1 MKYLLLLLTPLIVFA
16 KVHYAKV
23 EPYETITLKAAVSGQ
38 VMVSKLP
45 LEGTTVKDRTIIQ
58 IDDALDKVDLDS
70 SKKSLT
76 LINNMIST
84 NQAILAS
91 LKETLNRQEQYYSR
105 IKDLGSAS
113 QTQKDNAFYAY
124 TNAKTQYYSTKEK
137 LDSLKKQQLDM
148 EYKIALLKDQISKK
162 SIKLTNHFLYK
173 LMVNQGDFVAPGT
186 PLAQINDLSQAK
198 LVLFLEDEEL
208 KEINKKTIYI
218 NDQPTD
224 YKVSKIWSVADEKF
238 ISSYR
243 TEIIIDHPKETFS
256 TLLKV
261 EFKQ

>member
-1 MKYLLLLLTPLIVFA
+1 MKYLLILLTPLVVFA

-23 EPYETITLKAAVSGQ
+23 EPYETSTLKSAVSGQ
-38 VMVSKLP
+38 VIISKLP
-45 LEGTTVKDRTIIQ
+45 LEGTTVTERTIIQ

-70 SKKSLT
+70 SQKSLS

-84 NQAILAS
+84 NQAILSS
-91 LKETLNRQEQYYSR
+91 LKETLNRQEQYYNR

-124 TNAKTQYYSTKEK
+124 ANAKTQYHSTREK
-137 LDSLKKQQLDM
+137 LDSLKKQKLDM

-162 SIKLTNHFLYK
+162 SIKLTNQFLYK

-186 PLAQINDLSQAK
+186 PLAQINDLSRAK
-198 LVLFLEDEEL
+198 LVLFLEEDEL
-208 KEINKKTIYI
+208 QNIDQKTIYI
-218 NDQPTD
+218 NDQATQ

-243 TEIIIDHPKETFS
+243 TEILIDNPKETFS

-261 EFKQ
+261 EFK